1 MATAREKLY
10 DEVVALT
17 EAAPGDDAEPVIRK
31 IMARYR
37 VQTKPGVT
45 IPDGTTARDA
55 LGDRLLALWRERP
68 ADLHAKLGSAIDEFR
83 MQVKQKGAPAAKAPK
98 KAATP
103 PAPAPAPQPVV
114 KAAPPPQPVAPKE
127 PEVRARPDVAPAPPA
142 GNGHGSDDRP
152 RRTVEPVGGGPRRK
166 GRSRGECPKCHSM
179 GVVLA
184 RSYAGD
190 EYYSCIY
197 CGWQAYKPADESDPT
212 ASLAVKLLGQSAPE
226 K

>member
-1 MATAREKLY
+1 MSTAREKLY

-17 EAAPGDDAEPVIRK
+17 ESPPGADAPTIIRK

-37 VQTKPGVT
+37 VQTKPGVN
-45 IPDGTTARDA
+45 IGENTTARDA
-55 LGDRLLALWRERP
+55 LGERLLALWQERP
-68 ADLHAKLGSAIDEFR
+68 PDLHAKLGSSIDEFR
-83 MQVKQKGAPAAKAPK
+83 MQVKQKSTGPKPPK
-98 KAATP
+98 KAPLPASSPEARADAPRAPTTTP
-103 PAPAPAPQPVV
+103 RPLSRPEPAPAEARAQAPQ
-114 KAAPPPQPVAPKE
+114 E
-127 PEVRARPDVAPAPPA
+127 GE
-142 GNGHGSDDRP
+142 NGSDRP
-152 RRTVEPVGGGPRRK
+152 LERRRVVEPVGGGPRRK
-166 GRSRGECPKCHSM
+166 GRSRGECPKCHSL

-197 CGWQAYKPADESDPT
+197 CGFQAYKPADENDPT

>member
-17 EAAPGDDAEPVIRK
+17 EAPPGADGEAVIRK

-45 IPDGTTARDA
+45 IPEGTTARDA
-55 LGDRLLALWRERP
+55 LGDRILDLWRERP
-68 ADLHAKLGSAIDEFR
+68 ADLHAKLGAAIDEFR
-83 MQVKQKGAPAAKAPK
+83 MQVKQKGSSAAKPAK
-98 KAATP
+98 KAAAQ
-103 PAPAPAPQPVV
+103 PAPAP
-114 KAAPPPQPVAPKE
+114 KPVAPAAPAPKPAAPRAE
-127 PEVRARPDVAPAPPA
+127 PEARARPDVAADA
-142 GNGHGSDDRP
+142 GGNGHPSEERP
-152 RRTVEPVGGGPRRK
+152 RRIVEPVGGGPRRK

-197 CGWQAYKPADESDPT
+197 CGWQAYKPADENDPT

>member
-17 EAAPGDDAEPVIRK
+17 EAPPGADAEAVIRK

-37 VQTKPGVT
+37 VQTKPGVN

-55 LGDRLLALWRERP
+55 LGDRILGLWHERP
-68 ADLHAKLGSAIDEFR
+68 ADLHAQLGSAIDEFR

-98 KAATP
+98 KPT
-103 PAPAPAPQPVV
+103 V
-114 KAAPPPQPVAPKE
+114 AAPPPVVQTAPSPQPVARPE
-127 PEVRARPDVAPAPPA
+127 PEVRARPDVPAEAPS
-142 GNGHGSDDRP
+142 NGHTTEERP

-197 CGWQAYKPADESDPT
+197 CGWQAYKPADENDPT

>member
-1 MATAREKLY
+1 MTTAREKLY

-17 EAAPGDDAEPVIRK
+17 ESPPGDDAESVIRK

-37 VQTKPGVT
+37 VQTKPGVHV
-45 IPDGTTARDA
+45 PDTTTARDA
-55 LGDRLLALWRERP
+55 LGERLLKLWRERP
-68 ADLHAKLGSAIDEFR
+68 PDLHAQLGSSIDEFR
-83 MQVKQKGAPAAKAPK
+83 MQVKQKGSGGTKAPK

-103 PAPAPAPQPVV
+103 LPSQPPAPR
-114 KAAPPPQPVAPKE
+114 AAVSAPKPIAQAEASQPSARAEGPRE
-127 PEVRARPDVAPAPPA
+127 PGE
-142 GNGHGSDDRP
+142 NGHGAGE
-152 RRTVEPVGGGPRRK
+152 RRRVVEPVGGGPRRK

-197 CGWQAYKPADESDPT
+197 CGWQAFKPADENDPT
-212 ASLAVKLLGQSAPE
+212 ASLAGRLLGQSGS
-226 K
+226 KS

>member
-10 DEVVALT
+10 DEVVALM
-17 EAAPGDDAEPVIRK
+17 EAGLGDDAENAMRK

-45 IPDGTTARDA
+45 IPKETTARDA
-55 LGDRLLALWRERP
+55 LGERLLALWREGG
-68 ADLHAKLGSAIDEFR
+68 ADLPEKLSAAIDDFR
-83 MQVKQKGAPAAKAPK
+83 MQVKQRGSSATKAAKKAAAPAARPAPAAKAPVVETTPPP
-98 KAATP
+98 AARREP
-103 PAPAPAPQPVV
+103 EAPRPEPAPA
-114 KAAPPPQPVAPKE
+114 E
-127 PEVRARPDVAPAPPA
+127 A
-142 GNGHGSDDRP
+142 GNGHERAARP
-152 RRTVEPVGGGPRRK
+152 RRIVEPVGGGPRRK

-197 CGWQAYKPADESDPT
+197 CGWQAFKPADENDPS